1 MIQCSNVGCTNP
13 PSYEIERT
21 GSPVNAPAA
30 KLVEFRCT
38 SCLEQDQRN
47 EAAVEVIRSYVVS
60 E

>member
-1 MIQCSNVGCTNP
+1 MLQCSNVGCTNP

-30 KLVEFRCT
+30 KMVEFRC
-38 SCLEQDQRN
+38 SYCLEQDQRN
-47 EAAVEVIRSYVVS
+47 GSAVQVTKSYVVS